1 MNMRNV
7 YLAQVNH
14 SYGRNVF
21 LPYSVGLL
29 QAYALTTQ
37 EIRQAYS
44 FRELFFLREN
54 IEKIISRI
62 ENPDVFGLSCY
73 IWNFRYSMALAKAV
87 KTAHPNCLIVLGG
100 PHVPVH
106 SDNFF
111 ESYPYADILVHYEGE
126 LAFSDV
132 LKERLME
139 IPDYIKIPGL
149 TVKLPGNIS
158 VQTPPRPRTD
168 DLSVLPS
175 PYLTGVF
182 DPIIDLPFDFHASQE
197 THRGCPYSCTFCDW
211 GSNTM
216 AKVKTFSDERLT
228 AEFIWFGEKKI
239 EMLYN
244 CDANYGLL
252 KRDYELTLKMA
263 EIKTKLGFPKK
274 FRAAYA
280 KNSNDKIMRI
290 AEVLSNAGMNKGITL
305 SFQSMDEATL
315 KNIKRINI
323 KVTDF
328 KNLMQK
334 YREAGIATYSE
345 LIIGL
350 PGETYTSFAD
360 GVDTIISAGQH
371 DSLQIYTCEVLPNSE
386 MNDPIYR
393 KKHEIKTVQSPMPFF
408 HASPIHD
415 PYGENYEI
423 VISTATLPIED
434 WKRTQVFSWAVQ
446 CFHCLSLTQYL
457 AVFLHTE
464 YGISY
469 RTFYEALI
477 EFAEKNPETLIGQ
490 ELLKAKNIFEGV
502 LGGKDWYM
510 FDERFGNISWP
521 PEEGSFL
528 SLVAE
533 KEHVYREVGQFFLGL
548 VEKTGC
554 TMSGNIME
562 DLLVYQAQMLIDP
575 FTPREFNFPLHF
587 NLHEYFTAAYMGL
600 KIPLRQEGTLVEVVA
615 DDSFSNDLVRY
626 AKDIIWY
633 GRKGGKYRH
642 SNINT
647 VHKP

>member
-1 MNMRNV
+1 MRNV

-14 SYGRNVF
+14 AYGRNVF

-29 QAYALTTQ
+29 QAYALTIP
-37 EIRQAYS
+37 EIKQAYS
-44 FRELFFLREN
+44 FRELLFLREDT
-54 IEKIISRI
+54 EKILSRMH
-62 ENPDVFGLSCY
+62 NPDVFGLSCY

-87 KTAHPNCLIVLGG
+87 KTAYPSCLIVLGG

-111 ESYPYADILVHYEGE
+111 ESHPYADILIHHEGE

-139 IPDYIKIPGL
+139 MPNHIKIPGL
-149 TVKLPGNIS
+149 TVKLPDNIS
-158 VQTPPRPRTD
+158 VQTPPRPRTN
-168 DLSVLPS
+168 DLSILPS

-182 DPIIDLPFDFHASQE
+182 DPLMSLPYDFHASQE

-216 AKVKTFSDERLT
+216 AKVKTFSDERLV
-228 AEFIWFGEKKI
+228 AEFVWFGEKKI

-280 KNSNDKIMRI
+280 KNSNDKILRI
-290 AEVLSNAGMNKGITL
+290 AEVLNNAGMNKGVTL

-315 KNIKRINI
+315 KNIKRVNI

-350 PGETYTSFAD
+350 PGETYASFAD
-360 GVDTIISAGQH
+360 GVDTLISAGQH

-408 HASPIHD
+408 HASPIYD
-415 PYGENYEI
+415 PQGEHYEI
-423 VISTATLPIED
+423 ITSTATLPVKD
-434 WKRTQVFSWAVQ
+434 WLRTQIFAWAVQ

-464 YGISY
+464 YDLSY
-469 RTFYEALI
+469 RAFYEALI
-477 EFAEKNPETLIGQ
+477 EFAEKNSETFIGQ
-490 ELLKAKNIFEGV
+490 EFLKARTIFEGV
-502 LGGKDWYM
+502 LEGKDWFM

-533 KEHVYREVGQFFLGL
+533 KEHFYLEVGRFFKDFTETADYKADKAL
-548 VEKTGC
+548 
-554 TMSGNIME
+554 IE
-562 DLLVYQAQMLIDP
+562 DLLTYQAQMLIDP
-575 FTPREFNFPLHF
+575 FAPREFSFPLHF
-587 NLHEYFTAAYMGL
+587 NLHEYFTAAYKGS
-600 KIPLRQEGTLVEVVA
+600 KISIRRENLLIEVVA
-615 DDSFSNDLVRY
+615 DDSFSNDLARY
-626 AKDIIWY
+626 ARNIIWY